1 MSLRTV
7 KYLLSNVSK
16 LKLLSITTI
25 CYYANLI
32 QVTDDLAVLDDIVST
47 KVHNPRAFRC
57 HINGFTNEIPI
68 EEIMPLLQNFPN
80 LNFIHCEALWSDHR
94 SPNCIGFTL
103 ASIQFCTF

>member
-1 MSLRTV
+1 MSLSTV

-16 LKLLSITTI
+16 LKLLSITTT

-32 QVTDDLAVLDDIVST
+32 QVNNDLAVLDDIVSI

-68 EEIMPLLQNFPN
+68 QEIMPLLQNFPN
-80 LNFIHCEALWSDHR
+80 LNFIHCQALWSDHR
-94 SPNCIGFTL
+94 SPHCIGFTL
-103 ASIQFCTF
+103 SSI